1 MFPKYLL
8 FCNWPR
14 GSSLV
19 HQHSQNNQNLTKET
33 PVNPPLLKNLQ
44 ALTNYPEKKKTF
56 KENKYIW
63 KNSRHGNRRNF
74 VQSVFRV

>member
-44 ALTNYPEKKKTF
+44 ALTNYPEEKKNIQGEQMHLEKL
-56 KENKYIW
+56 
-63 KNSRHGNRRNF
+63 
-74 VQSVFRV
+74 